1 LDPKNDNLDQSAFPR
16 ELESFFQHFFH
27 DIPARLWAKDS
38 QGRYVFVNSRVV
50 EEIGVAREKWIGS
63 TDEEL
68 FPNVGH
74 VYWRKDQQVL
84 SSGEPLVSTDQVEK
98 QKFLFVLR
106 FPLDV
111 DGKPHVAALG
121 VETTPHIMA
130 LIGIFHLQEQLV
142 RNERMRSIGEMAS
155 GLAHDLSNSLSAASL
170 RLRTLRNKAG
180 QELLPE
186 VDAISRSIDA
196 ASQRVQNL
204 REYVTSRREENLAL
218 IDPEELIGAAIEM
231 VDFLIQKTPTVNG
244 GRIRI
249 VRKSAAS
256 LPQVSAFPNQLRH
269 VIANLLVN
277 ARDAMPDG
285 GDLLIETRT
294 TDRHLEIEVSDEGRG
309 ISQDILEKIFEPFFT
324 TKATG
329 NGLGLS
335 MARDV
340 MARMEGDIQAANRT
354 PRGAAFTLSIPLPGN
369 PTR

>member
-1 LDPKNDNLDQSAFPR
+1 LDPKTDNLDQSAFPR

-38 QGRYVFVNSRVV
+38 KGRYVFVNSRVV
-50 EEIGVAREKWIGS
+50 EEVGVERDRWIGA

-98 QKFLFVLR
+98 QKYLFVLR
-106 FPLDV
+106 FPLDI
-111 DGKPHVAALG
+111 DGQPHVAALG
-121 VETTPHIMA
+121 VETTPHITA

-142 RNERMRSIGEMAS
+142 RNERMRAIGEMAS
-155 GLAHDLSNSLSAASL
+155 GLAHDLSNSLSAANL

-180 QELLPE
+180 EELISE
-186 VDAISRSIDA
+186 VDAVLRSIDT

-218 IDPEELIGAAIEM
+218 VDPEELIGAAIEM

-244 GRIRI
+244 GKILI

-256 LPQVSAFPNQLRH
+256 LPRISAFPNQLRH

-285 GDLLIETRT
+285 GDLVIETRA
-294 TDRHLEIEVSDEGRG
+294 TDQHLEIEVSDEGSG
-309 ISQDILEKIFEPFFT
+309 IPQELLDKIFEPFFS

-340 MARMEGDIQAANRT
+340 LARMEGEIRARNRA
-354 PRGAAFTLSIPLPGN
+354 PHGAAFTLIIPLR
-369 PTR
+369 TKSA

>member
-1 LDPKNDNLDQSAFPR
+1 LNPKTDNLDQSAFPR

-50 EEIGVAREKWIGS
+50 EEIGVPRERWIGS

-106 FPLDV
+106 FPLDI
-111 DGKPHVAALG
+111 DGQPHVAA
-121 VETTPHIMA
+121 V
-130 LIGIFHLQEQLV
+130 GIFHLQEQLV

-180 QELLPE
+180 QELIPE

-218 IDPEELIGAAIEM
+218 IDPEELISAAIEM

-285 GDLLIETRT
+285 GDLLIETRL
-294 TDRHLEIEVSDEGRG
+294 TDRQLEIAVSDEGRG
-309 ISQDILEKIFEPFFT
+309 ISQDLIEKIFEPFFT

-340 MARMEGDIQAANRT
+340 MARMESDIQAVNRT
-354 PRGAAFTLSIPLPGN
+354 PRGATFTLSIPLPGK
-369 PTR
+369 PA